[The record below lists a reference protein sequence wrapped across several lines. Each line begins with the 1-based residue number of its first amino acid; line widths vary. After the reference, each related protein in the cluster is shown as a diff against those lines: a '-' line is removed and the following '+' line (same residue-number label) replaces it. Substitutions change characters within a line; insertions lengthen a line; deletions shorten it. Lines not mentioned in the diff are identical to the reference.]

1 MDIDPNTVGSLGGN
15 IKLKPNAAKAH
26 DAWEQQITKAYADLR
41 ANPSSTNRAK
51 VDELLKV
58 EPEFPPEKVGTADY
72 LDQPRDRSSGPLD
85 KINYGVD
92 LTNDKRFT
100 QAPLKFDEQGNLFR
114 DQPDD
119 FGWNYKG
126 VPEDEWVGRG
136 TEARRRASNKTAL
149 TEADKEF
156 GKVFEDY
163 DKAEAKGLIQSGKS
177 LGFKQ
182 VKKRF
187 DEWISKNP
195 SKSVDDFFRV
205 FDESDQGK
213 SGKFVIP
220 KSVRDSLKGSSF
232 ARGGMIY

>member
-1 MDIDPNTVGSLGGN
+1 M
-15 IKLKPNAAKAH
+15 
-26 DAWEQQITKAYADLR
+26 
-41 ANPSSTNRAK
+41 
-51 VDELLKV
+51 
-58 EPEFPPEKVGTADY
+58 
-72 LDQPRDRSSGPLD
+72 
-85 KINYGVD
+85 
-92 LTNDKRFT
+92 
-100 QAPLKFDEQGNLFR
+100 
-114 DQPDD
+114 
-119 FGWNYKG
+119 
-126 VPEDEWVGRG
+126 
-136 TEARRRASNKTAL
+136 